1 MENIGRTPVLV
12 EFDNSTVEGT
22 GVDIDDALRDALRRL
37 SVQRGRGE
45 WFVLSA
51 KRRDN
56 GEADHSIA
64 MSYQTKISKAPT
76 DFAAL
81 DLGRHYRGAIETVKV
96 IANLQYGFAGRTRH
110 AVEEVA
116 IYAIGAA
123 RYLTQVSGESID
135 VRGDIGKVL
144 TGTRWKKLV
153 DVDSLILK
161 RSG

>member
-1 MENIGRTPVLV
+1 MENIGRIPVLV
-12 EFDNSTVEGT
+12 AFDDSTVEGT

-37 SVQRGRGE
+37 SVQRGKGE

-51 KRRDN
+51 ARRNN
-56 GEADHSIA
+56 GETDHSIA
-64 MSYQTKISKAPT
+64 MSYRTKTGTAPS

-96 IANLQYGFAGRTRH
+96 IANLEYGFAGRTRN

-123 RYLTQVSGESID
+123 RYLTQVSGGPID
-135 VRGDIGKVL
+135 VRGDIGKAL
-144 TGTRWKKLV
+144 SGTRWKKLV

>member
-12 EFDNSTVEGT
+12 AFEGVTVEGV
-22 GVDIDDALRDALRRL
+22 GVDIDGALRDALRRL
-37 SVQRGRGE
+37 SVQRGKGE
-45 WFVLSA
+45 WFVLSSA
-51 KRRDN
+51 RRNN

-64 MSYQTKISKAPT
+64 MAYETQAGVERS

-96 IANLQYGFAGRTRH
+96 IANLEYGFAGRTRH

-116 IYAIGAA
+116 VYAIGAA
-123 RYLTQVSGESID
+123 RYLTQVSGETID
-135 VRGDIGKVL
+135 IRGDIDKALAG
-144 TGTRWKKLV
+144 TGWKRLV
-153 DVDSLILK
+153 DVDTLILK